1 MAQIVHGF
9 DWPDRFVVGTV
20 GQPGDRTFF
29 LQARAGSNL
38 VSVSLEKQQ
47 SAALAERV
55 EEVLDDLMALNG
67 NPFSVPAITPE
78 GLVDNDPL
86 EQPVEES
93 FRAGALTLGWD
104 PTTSQLVIEA
114 FPILEIEVEVDGL
127 DQIDDLDEVQFDVE
141 VEPPEVLVVR
151 IPVGTARAFA
161 KRTREVV
168 GAGRPICPLCR
179 MPMDSDDHICTLP
192 DGFR

>member
-1 MAQIVHGF
+1 MPQLVHGF

-20 GQPGDRTFF
+20 GEPGDRTFF
-29 LQARAGSNL
+29 MQARAGSQL

-55 EEVLDDLMALNG
+55 EEVLDELMALDG

-86 EQPVEES
+86 EQPVEEQ

-104 PTTSQLVIEA
+104 PTTAQLVIEA
-114 FPILEIEVEVDGL
+114 FPILEIELDIEEVD
-127 DQIDDLDEVQFDVE
+127 DMEDLEIELQ
-141 VEPPEVLVVR
+141 VEPPEVLIIK

-161 KRTREVV
+161 KRTREIV
-168 GAGRPICPLCR
+168 GAGRPLCPLCR
-179 MPMDSDDHICTLP
+179 MPMDDDDHICTLP